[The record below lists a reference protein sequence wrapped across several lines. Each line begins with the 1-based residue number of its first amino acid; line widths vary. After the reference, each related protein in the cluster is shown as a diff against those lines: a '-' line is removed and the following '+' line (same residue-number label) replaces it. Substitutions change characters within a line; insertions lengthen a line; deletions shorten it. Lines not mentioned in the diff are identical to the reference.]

1 MKSGTRSSGFA
12 LAGRDPQKFSFLVV
26 VHLFAPAPEDRGEGR
41 GELYSAPGGRRFWGE
56 FGEVW
61 PQNCSKAGKIR
72 RENVNNKCGFSLI
85 FQAFRGFSIRKMPP
99 S

>member
-41 GELYSAPGGRRFWGE
+41 GELYSAPGGRRFWSE

-61 PQNCSKAGKIR
+61 PQSCSKTGKNR
-72 RENVNNKCGFSLI
+72 RLFVEEKCDSSLI